1 MGWED
6 LLSESSGRLTAPWV
20 GGRKIY
26 SGSKVYRIE
35 GKLPPEFGWY
45 EFDYSGRRAT
55 LLGAADPDPDYQ
67 GSSKHRTTVGYLVGD
82 RLILDYG
89 LNDLSLDKLFD
100 QTQHVFLVEPGLDRF
115 TRIEAVIDADSRL
128 IYLGEQFPLGPEDAV
143 RRAFIDR
150 KESVRDIK
158 DVVPALDLAFQFAT
172 QQRQLL
178 EERRAEIARIRE
190 EERRRE
196 EAMRSIGTG
205 LGRRTL
211 AVEDFEAAAKAALSV
226 GGAELLDIRPG
237 RIQTEAVVQ
246 YRYEHRRL
254 ECVADKRTLRI
265 VDSGICLTDH
275 RTHEKGD
282 TYFTLESL
290 PSVVGEAIR
299 DGKLVVYRHVDG
311 DVDDEEY
318 EDW

>member
-20 GGRKIY
+20 GGRRIY
-26 SGSKVYRIE
+26 SGSKAWRVQ
-35 GKLPPEFGWY
+35 GNLPREFGFYVW
-45 EFDYSGRRAT
+45 DLNGRKAT
-55 LLGAADPDPDYQ
+55 LVEQTEPDPSY
-67 GSSKHRTTVGYLVGD
+67 GEGWEVCKGYLVGD
-82 RLILDYG
+82 RFIHVESKHWEVDELF
-89 LNDLSLDKLFD
+89 DLSYP
-100 QTQHVFLVEPGLDRF
+100 TFLVEPGLDRF
-115 TRIEAVIDADSRL
+115 TFVQVVRDPERRH
-128 IYLGEQFPLGPEDAV
+128 IYLEELFPLGPEDEV
-143 RRAFIDR
+143 RRAFIDK
-150 KESVRDIK
+150 KESLDGIK
-158 DVVPALDLAFQFAT
+158 GVVPALDLAFRFASW
-172 QQRQLL
+172 QRQLQ
-178 EERRAEIARIRE
+178 EERRAELERRRQE
-190 EERRRE
+190 EERLERARQ
-196 EAMRSIGTG
+196 SIGTG

-211 AVEDFEAAAKAALSV
+211 AVEDFEAAARAALSV

-237 RIQTEAVVQ
+237 RTRREAVVQ

-254 ECVADKRTLRI
+254 ECVADRVTLRI
-265 VDSGICLTDH
+265 IDSGICLTDH
-275 RTHEKGD
+275 RTQEKGD